1 MIIAKRPGSNIAIK
15 QYSNIILISLHYFL
29 SFSICWI
36 VYKIGY
42 GFDQFIHQA
51 TMDLI
56 DKAGEVHPKPFYY
69 LGQYSLIII
78 LHKITFISIEWLNKL
93 LVPALAAV
101 YLPAA
106 IYHALTKWFEDK
118 KTNLLLIITLLIF
131 PFSFFILTT
140 PQNLAYLLLILIIFL
155 GLTCSNVFELLIIYL
170 LAITAL
176 AIQPIA
182 GIPAILFAALL
193 TVFHGDKVKIK
204 KYLYLLIFLLSIIT
218 LPIAFLIF
226 ENGYNISNSLKMAM
240 EASGSMLPLLKF
252 NLPEQENFILNFI
265 YLYWFNLK
273 IIIGLISAAGIIIAC
288 RSLKLCKLFMI
299 YLIMSISLLASY
311 LITKKL
317 SFGFLIEYERG
328 DYPDRILIIAIFFL
342 APFLLTSLYWLISRI
357 LNQNKIIKLIFLIFA
372 AILISTS
379 LYLSYPRFDH
389 YFNSRCFSTSKN
401 DIEAVNWIENNTESD
416 YIVLAN
422 QQVSAAAL
430 REFGFKKYYSPPLID
445 KERGSG
451 GEVFYY
457 PVPTGGPLYQYYLD
471 MVYEKPSRET
481 MAKAMDLAGVSEG
494 YFVLNKYWRAFDKI
508 LEEAKLEADSW
519 EDIGDGDVFVFKYY
533 KTQNNKK
540 R

>member
-1 MIIAKRPGSNIAIK
+1 YFLLLTSCFYVLLTHQTEQSIISPWQVLPNYFFIFYGLATAVLIMIIAKRPGNNIAIK
-15 QYSNIILISLHYFL
+15 QYSPIILISLHYFL

-288 RSLKLCKLFMI
+288 RSLKLCRLFMI
-299 YLIMSISLLASY
+299 YLIMSAGLIISY

-342 APFLLTSLYWLISRI
+342 SPFLLTSLYWLISRI
-357 LNQNKIIKLIFLIFA
+357 LNQNKIINPVKYASLRKTASRQRGKFASCLI
-372 AILISTS
+372 
-379 LYLSYPRFDH
+379 
-389 YFNSRCFSTSKN
+389 N
-401 DIEAVNWIENNTESD
+401 
-416 YIVLAN
+416 
-422 QQVSAAAL
+422 
-430 REFGFKKYYSPPLID
+430 
-445 KERGSG
+445 
-451 GEVFYY
+451 
-457 PVPTGGPLYQYYLD
+457 
-471 MVYEKPSRET
+471 
-481 MAKAMDLAGVSEG
+481 
-494 YFVLNKYWRAFDKI
+494 
-508 LEEAKLEADSW
+508 
-519 EDIGDGDVFVFKYY
+519 
-533 KTQNNKK
+533 
-540 R
+540 